1 MVHIVIKNVG
11 RSETISEGSVDGP
24 IKSVAVVAGVVV
36 TEVVVGLSV
45 LHSSWS
51 VKSTHL
57 QAYLRLARTVA
68 VNAQVEV
75 DTAKV

>member
-51 VKSTHL
+51 VKSIHL